1 MGGRG
6 SGRRPDLE
14 RRRQAAALRSRG
26 WTLARIG
33 QRLGRSR
40 EGVRLLLRDAGSDA
54 MLPPLLCSAC
64 RAVAAPRPRGGR
76 LAGPFYCRACLMK
89 DPDIPLGA
97 RIRSLRL
104 AAGLSQP
111 ALAERAGITSATLR
125 LLECHECNPSWPV
138 LSGLLRVLGTAL
150 VGGGHVRYPRSR
162 GTGGGA
168 VYCREC
174 RECLGSGPA
183 GFTSNAPAYC
193 LTCLAR
199 HPDATFGER
208 LKAYRLSAGLTQ
220 RELSER
226 AEVCISRVTEFE
238 SGRSFPQWRT
248 LRKLMG
254 MLGVGLV
261 DVAGG

>member
-1 MGGRG
+1 MK
-6 SGRRPDLE
+6 
-14 RRRQAAALRSRG
+14 
-26 WTLARIG
+26 
-33 QRLGRSR
+33 
-40 EGVRLLLRDAGSDA
+40 
-54 MLPPLLCSAC
+54 
-64 RAVAAPRPRGGR
+64 RA
-76 LAGPFYCRACLMK
+76 
-89 DPDIPLGA
+89 DIPLAA

-104 AAGLSQP
+104 AAGLSQRW
-111 ALAERAGITSATLR
+111 LAEQTGITCATVR
-125 LLECHECNPSWPV
+125 LLERHDCNPQWTV
-138 LSGLLRVLGTAL
+138 LSGLIRVLGSAL
-150 VGGGHVRYPRSR
+150 VGGEHARYPQSR
-162 GTGGGA
+162 GTAGGP

-183 GFTSNAPAYC
+183 GFTSNAPAYS

-208 LKAYRLSAGLTQ
+208 LKAYRLAAGLTQ

-248 LRKLMG
+248 LRKLIG
-254 MLGVGLV
+254 VLGVGLV